1 MIKILRQLY
10 AAAKKEYLFRKDL
23 SIRYPTCF
31 FEQGLV
37 IKGPLENMILEDNII
52 VQSNVMIHLG
62 GMEWCQ
68 KKGSLQIGK
77 NSIIS
82 PNVVI
87 YAAGP
92 AGVIAG
98 KNFGCG
104 PGVKIFSSTQDY
116 SKSLNDHIFEPV
128 IFGDNVQLG
137 ANVVVSPGVTIGSN
151 TFIGA
156 GSVVL
161 TDIPAN
167 CLAGGIPAKFIKNFN
182 K

>member
-1 MIKILRQLY
+1 MINILKQLY
-10 AAAKKEYLFRKDL
+10 STAKKQYLLKRKFNT
-23 SIRYPTCF
+23 RYPTCS
-31 FEQGLV
+31 FEEGLI
-37 IKGPLENMILEDNII
+37 IKGPLENLFLEENVMI
-52 VQSNVMIHLG
+52 QSNVMIHLG

-68 KKGSLQIGK
+68 NKGLLRLGE

-92 AGVIAG
+92 GGVIAG

-104 PGVKIFSSTQDY
+104 PGVKIFASTQDA
-116 SKSLNDHIFEPV
+116 SKSLNDHIFKPV

-167 CLAGGIPAKFIKNFN
+167 CLAGGIPAKFIKEFS
-182 K
+182 